1 MDEELLIDYHQVD
14 ICHDELVVLEHVDL
28 QVRKGEFV
36 YIIGKVGS
44 GKSSLLK
51 SLYAE
56 VPIIEGEANVLGF
69 DMKNTKPHHISTLRR
84 KLGIVFQD
92 FQLLIDRN
100 VEENLAFV
108 LRATGWK
115 DIVAVQDRIKEVL
128 EQVGMPNKGY
138 KMPHELSGGEQQ
150 RVVMARAL
158 LNSPDIILADEP
170 TGNLDPET
178 GSEIVGLLHRIREN
192 GTTVLMSTHNMNV
205 VQTYPG
211 RVLKCEN
218 NRLIQA

>member
-1 MDEELLIDYHQVD
+1 MEEELLIDYNDVE
-14 ICHDELVVLEHVDL
+14 ICRDELVILQHVDL
-28 QVRKGEFV
+28 HVHKGEFV

-51 SLYAE
+51 TFYHE
-56 VPIIEGEANVLGF
+56 VPVTSGEARIF
-69 DMKNTKPHHISTLRR
+69 DYNLNRIKRGQVPYLRR
-84 KLGIVFQD
+84 RLGIVFQD
-92 FQLLIDRN
+92 FQLLIDRS
-100 VEENLAFV
+100 VENNLSFV
-108 LRATGWK
+108 LRSTGWK
-115 DIVAVQDRIKEVL
+115 DKLRINERIQEVL

-170 TGNLDPET
+170 TGNLDTDT
-178 GSEIVGLLHRIREN
+178 GSEIVGLLHRIREA
-192 GTTVLMSTHNMNV
+192 GTTVLMSTHNMNF
-205 VQTYPG
+205 VQSFPG

-218 NRLIQA
+218 NRLIE